1 MSSKGL
7 RARVLVVSTGV
18 AEGTRQD
25 RGGPALVELLTG
37 PGYQVDEPVVVADGL
52 EPVGAALRSLT
63 AGFTGL
69 VVTTGGTGFS
79 PTDVT
84 PEATIALLDRQAP
97 GLAEAMRGIDPR
109 GRLSRGVCGT
119 VGRALV
125 VNCPG
130 SPGGAVDQLNAIL
143 DVLPHALRL
152 LAGDSDAH
160 SVASLPPF
168 GRGAP
173 PLA

>member
-1 MSSKGL
+1 MTTTGL

-25 RGGPALVELLTG
+25 RGGPALVELLARE
-37 PGYQVDEPVVVADGL
+37 GYEVDEPLVVTDGL

-63 AGFTGL
+63 AGFAGL
-69 VVTTGGTGFS
+69 VATTGGTGFS
-79 PTDVT
+79 PSDVT
-84 PEATIALLDRQAP
+84 PEATIALLERQAP
-97 GLAEAMRGIDPR
+97 GLAEAMRAIDPR

-119 VGRALV
+119 VGHALV

-130 SPGGAVDQLNAIL
+130 SPGGAVDQLSAIL

-152 LAGDSDAH
+152 L
-160 SVASLPPF
+160 V
-168 GRGAP
+168 GAP
-173 PLA
+173 TSH

>member
-1 MSSKGL
+1 MTDL

-18 AEGTRQD
+18 AAGTRED
-25 RGGPALVELLTG
+25 RGGPALVDLLAAE
-37 PGYQVDEPVVVADGL
+37 GYRVEPPVVVADGL

-63 AGFTGL
+63 TGFAGL
-69 VVTTGGTGFS
+69 VATTGGTGLS
-79 PTDVT
+79 PSDVT
-84 PEATIALLDRQAP
+84 PEATLALLDRQAP

-130 SPGGAVDQLNAIL
+130 SPGGAVDQLRAIL

-152 LAGDSDAH
+152 LADAPTSH
-160 SVASLPPF
+160 
-168 GRGAP
+168 
-173 PLA
+173 

>member
-1 MSSKGL
+1 MSVPGL
-7 RARVLVVSTGV
+7 QARVLVISTGV
-18 AEGTRQD
+18 AAGTRDD
-25 RGGPALVELLTG
+25 RGGPALAELLTG
-37 PGYQVDEPVVVADGL
+37 AGYEVAPPVVVADGL
-52 EPVGAALRSLT
+52 EPVSTALRSLT
-63 AGFTGL
+63 ADFAGL

-84 PEATIALLDRQAP
+84 PEATLTVLDRQAP

-119 VGRALV
+119 AGRALV

-130 SPGGAVDQLNAIL
+130 SPGGAVDQLNAVL

-152 LAGDSDAH
+152 
-160 SVASLPPF
+160 VADTPTEH
-168 GRGAP
+168 
-173 PLA
+173 

>member
-1 MSSKGL
+1 MSGVGL

-18 AEGTRQD
+18 AAGTRED
-25 RGGPALVELLTG
+25 RGGSALAGVLAGE
-37 PGYQVDEPVVVADGL
+37 GYEVDPPVVVPDGL
-52 EPVGAALRSLT
+52 DEVSGALRTLT
-63 AGFTGL
+63 AGFPGL

-84 PEATIALLDRQAP
+84 PEATLAVLDRSAP

-109 GRLSRGVCGT
+109 GRLGRGVCGT

-130 SPGGAVDQLNAIL
+130 SPGGAVDQLRAVL

-152 LAGDSDAH
+152 LADEPTAH
-160 SVASLPPF
+160 
-168 GRGAP
+168 
-173 PLA
+173 

>member
-1 MSSKGL
+1 MSVTGL
-7 RARVLVVSTGV
+7 RARVLVVSTRV
-18 AEGTRQD
+18 AAGTRED
-25 RGGPALVELLTG
+25 RGGPALIALLAG
-37 PGYQVDEPVVVADGL
+37 EGYEVAQPVVVADGL
-52 EPVGAALRSLT
+52 EAVSTALRSLT
-63 AGFTGL
+63 AEFAGL

-84 PEATIALLDRQAP
+84 PEATLAVLDRQAP

-119 VGRALV
+119 AGRALV

-130 SPGGAVDQLNAIL
+130 SPGGSVDQLGAVL

-152 LAGDSDAH
+152 LADTPTAH
-160 SVASLPPF
+160 
-168 GRGAP
+168 
-173 PLA
+173 

>member
-1 MSSKGL
+1 MSGTGL

-18 AEGTRQD
+18 AEGIRQD
-25 RGGPALVELLTG
+25 RGGPVLLELLAG
-37 PGYQVDEPVVVADGL
+37 EGYEVDPPEVVADGL
-52 EPVGAALRSLT
+52 AQVTAALRSLT
-63 AGFTGL
+63 VGFAGL

-79 PTDVT
+79 PSDVT
-84 PEATIALLDRQAP
+84 PEATLALLDRQAP
-97 GLAEAMRGIDPR
+97 GLAEGMRGIDPR

-130 SPGGAVDQLNAIL
+130 SPGGAVEQLSAIL

-152 LAGDSDAH
+152 LAGTPTEH
-160 SVASLPPF
+160 
-168 GRGAP
+168 
-173 PLA
+173 